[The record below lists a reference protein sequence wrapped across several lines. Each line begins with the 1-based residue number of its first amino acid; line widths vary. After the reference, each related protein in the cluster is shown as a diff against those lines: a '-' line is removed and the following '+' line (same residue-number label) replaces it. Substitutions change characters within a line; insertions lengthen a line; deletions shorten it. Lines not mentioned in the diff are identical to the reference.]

1 MIENMTSG
9 GAAVADINY
18 VTAKNLAAVDASAPH
33 PVLTAATRR
42 DAHAQAITMRMATRE
57 ILGHATRGA
66 KDLMGGNHWSRNIEM
81 FESLSME
88 QARVLAKFPVGTN
101 HPEFGK
107 LVFRARKNFVAFRES
122 VRREI
127 IGNIH
132 TDTGKPDFDKAL
144 EKIAEHAAQ
153 TVDSLKSIEL
163 ALADG

>member
-18 VTAKNLAAVDASAPH
+18 VTAKNLAAVDARAPH
-33 PVLTAATRR
+33 PVLTAAARR
-42 DAHAQAITMRMATRE
+42 DAHSQAITMRMATQE

-66 KDLMGGNHWSRNIEM
+66 KDLLGGNHWSRNIEM
-81 FESLSME
+81 FESLSMD

-107 LVFRARKNFVAFRES
+107 LVLRARKNFVAFRES

-127 IGNIH
+127 IGNIY

-144 EKIAEHAAQ
+144 AAVAEHAAK